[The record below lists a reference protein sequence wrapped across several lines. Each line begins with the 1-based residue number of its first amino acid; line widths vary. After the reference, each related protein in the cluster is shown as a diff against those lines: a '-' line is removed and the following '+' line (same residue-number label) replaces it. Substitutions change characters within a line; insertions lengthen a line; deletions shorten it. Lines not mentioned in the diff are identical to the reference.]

1 MASQNDMF
9 GDWEESQDIVEGAE
23 GGENV
28 EDDEGN
34 TVEGVVIQE
43 RAANDYDKQ
52 TKKTVNWRDGKLSIV
67 IDHMEDH
74 YEHLVGHTKDN
85 EYRQTRVNAWK
96 RLLNEINNWNDVN
109 GTQVIRSVKSIKI
122 KMRNLRARSMSCI
135 DVKWLFTIFFH

>member
-1 MASQNDMF
+1 MR
-9 GDWEESQDIVEGAE
+9 ERESQDVMDVPVGVENE
-23 GGENV
+23 Q
-28 EDDEGN
+28 EDKGN

-43 RAANDYDKQ
+43 RAANDYDKH
-52 TKKTVNWRDGKLSIV
+52 TKKTVPWKDGELSII

-74 YEHLVGHTKDN
+74 YEYLVGHTKDN
-85 EYRQTRVNAWK
+85 EYRRTRVNAWR

-109 GTQVIRSVKSIKI
+109 GTQVVRSVKSIKI